1 LLRTGRELELPTLE
15 QNVEMVVE
23 EESFCQPYLPEADS
37 IREAALATFDLMM
50 TGTALRDA
58 EWGEEIEAEHQVGVG
73 ATLAGE
79 MEAASR
85 SAATPSALT
94 EAQWNVLE
102 EARQM
107 LARYRQQQD
116 TRTRANGAEEA
127 WAVARYS
134 STATHEEVKAMNRT
148 RLAAQ
153 KEHDRAWHEYL
164 ATAQRLC
171 RTVERLVELEAPGD
185 AHAQ

>member
-23 EESFCQPYLPEADS
+23 QESFCQPYLPEADA

-58 EWGEEIEAEHQVGVG
+58 EWGEEIEAEHRAEVGV
-73 ATLAGE
+73 TLAGE
-79 MEAASR
+79 IEASSR
-85 SAATPSALT
+85 STAPPSALA
-94 EAQWNVLE
+94 EAERSVLE
-102 EARQM
+102 DARQM

-116 TRTRANGAEEA
+116 ARTCANGAEEA
-127 WAVARYS
+127 WAAARYS
-134 STATHEEVKAMNRT
+134 STATPEEVKALNRT

-164 ATAQRLC
+164 AIAQRLC
-171 RTVERLVELEAPGD
+171 RTIERLVELEAPGD
-185 AHAQ
+185 HHAQ